1 MIIINKFCYVFWKQT
16 SKSYDGRCYAMQSKL
31 NLISFEAQENLF
43 YVIIVNNMSGL
54 EKINKAKV
62 PEKQFIN

>member
-1 MIIINKFCYVFWKQT
+1 
-16 SKSYDGRCYAMQSKL
+16 MQSKL